1 MLLHPG
7 YPKSAYRPREKHDH
21 GNKTEG
27 RRLISFSRNLFKMTK
42 KLPEDAASKKKSS
55 MEEQTRI
62 KMLTCMVVITAII
75 GISISF
81 EVGRDKFEMMIEGLD
96 EDGDGTVTE
105 EEFLHMMVPI
115 VEKEE
120 ENSSMEDVAKRMFEI
135 LDDDHSGAVTTSE
148 FKETLAKLGVIMSY
162 EEVRELFHEYDD
174 DLDGLMDEEE
184 FVNMMTHQL

>member
-1 MLLHPG
+1 
-7 YPKSAYRPREKHDH
+7 
-21 GNKTEG
+21 
-27 RRLISFSRNLFKMTK
+27 
-42 KLPEDAASKKKSS
+42 
-55 MEEQTRI
+55 
-62 KMLTCMVVITAII
+62 
-75 GISISF
+75 
-81 EVGRDKFEMMIEGLD
+81 MIEGLD

-105 EEFLHMMVPI
+105 EEFLTMMVPI

-148 FKETLAKLGVIMSY
+148 FKETLAKLGVDMSY

>member
-1 MLLHPG
+1 MFKCIDEDGGGEVDQEELKVFLGKLFPSTG
-7 YPKSAYRPREKHDH
+7 KTSEVY
-21 GNKTEG
+21 NKQ
-27 RRLISFSRNLFKMTK
+27 LK
-42 KLPEDAASKKKSS
+42 
-55 MEEQTRI
+55 
-62 KMLTCMVVITAII
+62 
-75 GISISF
+75 
-81 EVGRDKFEMMIEGLD
+81 MMIEGLD